1 MKKDEVNTQEVQEAQ
16 ETQLERVPITIPRG
30 DKRDDTNL
38 FVSVNGVNYLLPKG
52 QTSMVPPEVAEE
64 VKRSWEAERLMDEH
78 SRELLESSKNPMNQ

>member
-16 ETQLERVPITIPRG
+16 EAQPERVPITIPRG
-30 DKRDDTNL
+30 DKRDDSNL

>member
-1 MKKDEVNTQEVQEAQ
+1 MKKDEVNTQEAQEVQEARP
-16 ETQLERVPITIPRG
+16 ERVPITIPRG
-30 DKRDDTNL
+30 DKRDDSNL

>member
-1 MKKDEVNTQEVQEAQ
+1 MKKDEVNTQEVR
-16 ETQLERVPITIPRG
+16 ETQEGQPERVPITIPRG
-30 DKRDDTNL
+30 DKRDDSNL

-64 VKRSWEAERLMDEH
+64 IRRSWEAERLMDEH